1 MNNPIFKKIEQSPSI
16 DFGDILS
23 KSLELYKKV
32 WVQGFVHLLLSMIVL
47 IPFFVVLYVPILIM
61 AGLDGLQAYYED
73 FELYQKQIGAMSVG
87 FVFLFLFLIFAMSIL
102 SAALQMGIN
111 AHFFTICKK
120 TDHGEPEDSG
130 YFMFFK
136 GKYLGKLLGLI
147 CANLGIAFVA
157 VLLCYFPVFYVM
169 VPLQLVVVIFAFNP
183 DLSVSEI
190 IKASFKLGHK
200 YWFVIFGLMF
210 ISGFLAQLG
219 MFLCFVGIFFTFSFI
234 YIPLYYVY
242 KDSIGFEDNDQE
254 KNQNLIFLT

>member
-1 MNNPIFKKIEQSPSI
+1 
-16 DFGDILS
+16 
-23 KSLELYKKV
+23 
-32 WVQGFVHLLLSMIVL
+32 
-47 IPFFVVLYVPILIM
+47 
-61 AGLDGLQAYYED
+61 
-73 FELYQKQIGAMSVG
+73 
-87 FVFLFLFLIFAMSIL
+87 
-102 SAALQMGIN
+102 
-111 AHFFTICKK
+111 
-120 TDHGEPEDSG
+120 
-130 YFMFFK
+130 
-136 GKYLGKLLGLI
+136 
-147 CANLGIAFVA
+147 
-157 VLLCYFPVFYVM
+157 M

-219 MFLCFVGIFFTFSFI
+219 MFLCFVGIFFFTFSFI